1 MQRKILQVQ
10 KNKNTSVHKIQTLS
24 SQSCF
29 RVAFS
34 FVVYKENKWKSTQE
48 SSYSPVIEHTSTTHV
63 LNGTVT
69 LPQNLG
75 AVSFPLKW
83 LRQRHGPSLT
93 VVEVGCRHQIHAS
106 RR

>member
-10 KNKNTSVHKIQTLS
+10 KDKNTSVLQIQTLS

-29 RVAFS
+29 RV
-34 FVVYKENKWKSTQE
+34 VVYKENKWKSTQE
-48 SSYSPVIEHTSTTHV
+48 SSYSPVNEHTSTTYV

-75 AVSFPLKW
+75 AVSFPLTW
-83 LRQRHGPSLT
+83 LRQRHRPSLT

-106 RR
+106 TR